1 MIIYQPYI
9 DSTSR
14 VTWYGGESTQLH
26 YEELR
31 HSQWRDINVR
41 TLGGGIP
48 TGMSDMH
55 AKMVDY
61 YHHCQDMEL
70 ERRMA
75 MAD

>member
-1 MIIYQPYI
+1 MIIYQPYMN
-9 DSTSR
+9 STNR
-14 VTWYGGESTQLH
+14 VSWRGGESTQLH
-26 YEELR
+26 YEELYR
-31 HSQWRDINVR
+31 FCWRAIDVR

-70 ERRMA
+70 ERRLER
-75 MAD
+75 AD

>member
-1 MIIYQPYI
+1 MNQLNFTTIYWRAI
-9 DSTSR
+9 D
-14 VTWYGGESTQLH
+14 
-26 YEELR
+26 
-31 HSQWRDINVR
+31 VR

-70 ERRMA
+70 ERRLER
-75 MAD
+75 AD

>member
-1 MIIYQPYI
+1 MTLNCYL
-9 DSTSR
+9 
-14 VTWYGGESTQLH
+14 TQLQPKH
-26 YEELR
+26 R
-31 HSQWRDINVR
+31 FCWRAIDVR

>member
-1 MIIYQPYI
+1 
-9 DSTSR
+9 
-14 VTWYGGESTQLH
+14 VEVNQLNFTTKNSH
-26 YEELR
+26 R
-31 HSQWRDINVR
+31 FCWRANDVR

-70 ERRMA
+70 ERRLER
-75 MAD
+75 AD

>member
-1 MIIYQPYI
+1 MIIYQPFI
-9 DSTSR
+9 NSTSR
-14 VTWYGGESTQLH
+14 VSWCGGESTQLH
-26 YEELR
+26 YEELN
-31 HSQWRDINVR
+31 STQWRAIDVR
-41 TLGGGIP
+41 TLGSGIP
-48 TGMSDMH
+48 SGMSDMH

>member
-1 MIIYQPYI
+1 VEVNQLNFTTKNFYRFCWRAI
-9 DSTSR
+9 D
-14 VTWYGGESTQLH
+14 
-26 YEELR
+26 
-31 HSQWRDINVR
+31 VR

>member
-14 VTWYGGESTQLH
+14 VAWRGGESTQLH
-26 YEELR
+26 YEEL
-31 HSQWRDINVR
+31 SSTQWHAIDVR

-70 ERRMA
+70 ERRIS